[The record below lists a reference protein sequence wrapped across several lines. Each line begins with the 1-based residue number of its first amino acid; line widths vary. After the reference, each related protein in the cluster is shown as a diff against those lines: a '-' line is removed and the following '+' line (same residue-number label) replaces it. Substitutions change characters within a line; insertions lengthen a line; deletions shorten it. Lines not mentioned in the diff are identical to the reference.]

1 MHMKL
6 TIFGIKNCDTMKKAF
21 TWLDGHGLAYE
32 FIDYKKADVVADHI
46 DRWNKLVGWETLL
59 NRKGLTWKKLS
70 EADRTDIDEARAL
83 ALMKT
88 QPTLIKRPVLVSEKK
103 VMVGFSP
110 ETYEVFTQG
119 TLWQNTLSPLTMQ

>member
-1 MHMKL
+1 MKL

-46 DRWNKLVGWETLL
+46 DRWNQLIGWETLL

-70 EADRTDIDEARAL
+70 EADRSAIDEAKAL
-83 ALMKT
+83 ALMT
-88 QPTLIKRPVLVSEKK
+88 IHPTLIKRPVLVNNKK

-110 ETYEVFTQG
+110 ETYEVFTQS
-119 TLWQNTLSPLTMQ
+119 TL